1 MAPAP
6 SAVPQPRRSA
16 LPSLRAALAHAVRP
30 LAHGEPASEEALASL
45 WRIARAIGEDDAAV
59 ARPELQAAVAAV
71 LTASAEQVAARC
83 AALLALL
90 DRVAAAAAAEVILV
104 VEDEALSA
112 RSLEVMLA
120 APGRRIL
127 LASTMAAARAALARE
142 VPSLVVLDLILPDG
156 DGRSLLLELRSDPR
170 TAATPV
176 VVLTARL
183 GAAVRAECYALGA
196 DGYFEK
202 PVEPESFAV
211 AVSSRLERHARLV
224 QLARRDPVTGLPNRA
239 AFLETWHHFE
249 GLQPAETP
257 CALAVMDL
265 DHFRWV
271 GERWG
276 RQFADAVMRRTGVRI
291 SMALRSAA
299 CLARWDGAEFIAL
312 FRGKRAEEARA
323 AVEQALVA
331 LRGVDF
337 RAGEAEPLVL
347 TFSAGVC
354 DLGNGITMDDA
365 LAEADRL
372 RHLAKEGGRNQVLAG
387 APREAVPVRRI
398 LFAEDD
404 PDVVR
409 MVSRHLRAEGFEVVH
424 CADGRRAL
432 EVAPGAGAS
441 LVISDIEMP
450 ELDGLGLL
458 QELRAHP
465 LLRHLPVMMLT
476 AMGDDQHIVRAFEL
490 GADDY
495 VIKPFSVREV
505 AARARRLLRRPS
517 LAALPLAF

>member
-1 MAPAP
+1 MTPAP
-6 SAVPQPRRSA
+6 SAVPLARRSG
-16 LPSLRAALAHAVRP
+16 LPSLRAAFEHAARP
-30 LAHGEPASEEALASL
+30 LQDGEPVGDDVLESL
-45 WRIARAIGEDDAAV
+45 WRIARAIGEDEAAV

-71 LTASAEQVAARC
+71 LTAGGEQVAGSC

-90 DRVAAAAAAEVILV
+90 DRVTASTPAELILV

-120 APGRRIL
+120 APGRRIV
-127 LASTMAAARAALARE
+127 LADTVAAARAALARE

-170 TAATPV
+170 TAAVPV

-183 GAAVRAECYALGA
+183 GATVRAECYALGA

-211 AVSSRLERHARLV
+211 AVSSRLERHARLA

-239 AFLETWHHFE
+239 AFLETWHHFA

-299 CLARWDGAEFIAL
+299 CLARWDGAEFIAM

-323 AVEQALVA
+323 LVEQALVA
-331 LRGVDF
+331 LRRVDF
-337 RAGEAEPLVL
+337 RAGEAEPLLL
-347 TFSAGVC
+347 TFSAGVSE
-354 DLGNGITMDDA
+354 LGNGITMDDA

-372 RHLAKEGGRNQVLAG
+372 RHLAKESGRNQVLSG
-387 APREAVPVRRI
+387 APREAVPARRI

-409 MVSRHLRAEGFEVVH
+409 MVTRHLRAEGFEVVH
-424 CADGRRAL
+424 CPDGRQAL
-432 EVAPGAGAS
+432 ELAPGCGAS
-441 LVISDIEMP
+441 LLISDIEMP

-458 QELRAHP
+458 QGIRAHP
-465 LLRHLPVMMLT
+465 MLRHLPVMMLT